1 MDEREPRLIADD
13 RVGPDLRDRNVH
25 VLAQSASDVDHR
37 LRHVQVKRGAQPR
50 ERRPLRHGLEVIDGL
65 SRFDFDHT
73 EQLAAALV
81 LQDQVGIPR
90 WWSSHRRRL
99 FVAWINGDVEFPFI
113 FRLQQTNDAVV
124 LELLPDW
131 PDEDWAH
138 TTSDAC
144 AHLDDPARDPASK
157 GAEYSIM
164 APVASSESNLESAP
178 RVLIVD
184 DDVSVT
190 DTFSRMLRLEG
201 YEVWSALSADEGLSL
216 AQTHRPHAII
226 LDLRMPLTSGLHF
239 LRAIRAIPGLTG
251 TPVAIVTGDYYLDDA
266 QSNEI
271 RELGAELRYK
281 PLWLEEL
288 VTLARDLLKMPVRE

>member
-1 MDEREPRLIADD
+1 MIDRFGGFYLNDTKQFPPALAVEDEVGKPRRRPTDWSGLLIA
-13 RVGPDLRDRNVH
+13 G
-25 VLAQSASDVDHR
+25 VD
-37 LRHVQVKRGAQPR
+37 
-50 ERRPLRHGLEVIDGL
+50 
-65 SRFDFDHT
+65 
-73 EQLAAALV
+73 
-81 LQDQVGIPR
+81 
-90 WWSSHRRRL
+90 
-99 FVAWINGDVEFPFI
+99 GDVELSLI
-113 FRLQQTNDAVV
+113 FRLQQADDAVV

-138 TTSDAC
+138 TTSVPIDVPDA
-144 AHLDDPARDPASK
+144 DPASK
-157 GAEYSIM
+157 VAEYSIM
-164 APVASSESNLESAP
+164 APVSSPSDNPETPP

-201 YEVWSALSADEGLSL
+201 YEVWAALSADEGLSL
-216 AQTHRPHAII
+216 AQTHRPHAVI
-226 LDLRMPLTSGLHF
+226 LDLRMPLTSGLQF

-288 VTLARDLLKMPVRE
+288 VTLARELLNANGA